1 MNKIDLPHSGWG
13 NGTVPVEHAPGDD
26 GTVLEIQG
34 NRLGGY
40 NVYGLVDTP
49 AHLEQGDRLCAVHFT
64 GGRVR
69 SIVPRRY
76 THVKIEKNSRSAGIV
91 WWKVGFCSADTCPEL
106 RDTIRGSCPDVVQYR
121 GPAAKALLEVGKGY
135 ANLYRSGMSGKGR
148 RELKRVSDGPFRGA
162 VELPQGPVLLSIDCL
177 VSWSLTVPSMTR
189 KVNCA

>member
-49 AHLEQGDRLCAVHFT
+49 EHLEQGDRLCAVHFT

-91 WWKVGFCSADTCPEL
+91 WWKVGFRSADTCPEL
-106 RDTIRGSCPDVVQYR
+106 GDTIRGSCPDVVQYR

-189 KVNCA
+189 KVNRA